1 MTQRIHFLARSDA
14 PGRTLKARNETL
26 QAPAA
31 AAPRAAMDRA
41 WSMGYMSVSLLAI
54 GAACAVASGEAA
66 KAELRFATVALHA
79 EPFPQ
84 DLCCA
89 VSNRY
94 VGPVKQAYASATAPG
109 SDAPGAC

>member
-1 MTQRIHFLARSDA
+1 MTQRIHSLARSDA
-14 PGRTLKARNETL
+14 PRRTLKARNEAL
-26 QAPAA
+26 QTAA

-41 WSMGYMSVSLLAI
+41 WRMGYMSVSLLAI
-54 GAACAVASGEAA
+54 AAACAVASGEAA

-89 VSNRY
+89 GSNRY
-94 VGPVKQAYASATAPG
+94 VGPAKQAYASATAPG